1 MANTLLDYFKTAVG
15 NRCSSTKYLNR
26 QFLAVF
32 ISEYNAAKRTGNNDF
47 SQTAKTDFYTK
58 NGGAYCVFLEEW
70 TIYKSAMEKLKAAW
84 G

>member
-1 MANTLLDYFKTAVG
+1 MANTLLGYFKTAIS
-15 NRCSSTKYLNR
+15 NKCSSTKYFNR

-32 ISEYNAAKRTGNNDF
+32 ISEYNAAKRTGINDF
-47 SQTAKTDFYTK
+47 TETQKTDFYNK

-70 TIYKSAMEKLKAAW
+70 NIYKNAMEKLAAAW